1 MRTITIITDEKT
13 AEALIPGDL
22 DLVFSTTHPPT
33 KEQVNVL
40 YHDDGVRV

>member
-1 MRTITIITDEKT
+1 MPTNPILNEKI

-22 DLVFSTTHPPT
+22 DLVFSTTHPIT

-40 YHDDGVRV
+40 YHNDGVRV